1 LDEALEANEDAG
13 LLYEYIEVYNGQ
25 IEFFEGKVSEAQANF
40 EKVSEQKRLREEAET
55 AAAAQKA
62 KEE

>member
-1 LDEALEANEDAG
+1 LN
-13 LLYEYIEVYNGQ
+13 EYIEVYNGQ
-25 IEFFEGKVSEAQANF
+25 IEFYDNKVTPAQEKFEM
-40 EKVSEQKRLREEAET
+40 VSEQKRLREEAEA

>member
-1 LDEALEANEDAG
+1 MSAIG
-13 LLYEYIEVYNGQ
+13 LLYEYVDVYGQ
-25 IEFFEGKVSEAQANF
+25 QIDFYDGKVTESQEKF
-40 EKVSEQKRLREEAET
+40 EKVSNEKRLREEAEA